1 MSVPTLNML
10 LRIALAL
17 LAVVGAQVA
26 WYKGASWAHRKPGQS
41 WWRTLSPDRLF
52 RPDLHTP
59 EGNALRRRAARSLAI
74 FAAVGV
80 LILIGI
86 AYRNALET
94 R

>member
-1 MSVPTLNML
+1 MSITSLNML

-17 LAVVGAQVA
+17 LVVVGVRVA
-26 WYKGASWAHRKPGQS
+26 WYEGASWAHRKPGQS

-52 RPDLHTP
+52 RSDLHTP
-59 EGNALRRRAARSLAI
+59 EGNALRRRAVRSLVL
-74 FAAVGV
+74 FAALGV
-80 LILIGI
+80 LILVGI

>member
-1 MSVPTLNML
+1 MSITTLNTL

-17 LAVVGAQVA
+17 LAAVGLQVA
-26 WYKGASWAHRKPGQS
+26 WYEGASWAHRKPGQS

-52 RPDLHTP
+52 RPNLHTP
-59 EGNALRRRAARSLAI
+59 EGNALRRRAVRSLAI
-74 FAAVGV
+74 FAALGV
-80 LILIGI
+80 LILVAI